1 MDWYWS
7 LMVLW
12 LAGISIFQKKRDI
25 QLTKKGVR
33 VKVDAKQR
41 GVWVSRR
48 RNEGGFRGFQSL
60 EIRWKEGASY
70 VERNKWL
77 AAITHW
83 LKQTGFR

>member
-33 VKVDAKQR
+33 VEVDAKQR
-41 GVWVSRR
+41 GVLVSVCEARVVFGDC
-48 RNEGGFRGFQSL
+48 NSL
-60 EIRWKEGASY
+60 NSSGEEVHHMLR
-70 VERNKWL
+70 ERNCSPL
-77 AAITHW
+77 
-83 LKQTGFR
+83 